1 MIVRRPRWHDDLFAV
16 LQIVRTFGPAR
27 PRSTRHLGVEIAPSR
42 VHTESMAEHKFKLG
56 ESVYLSPSP
65 YFRAA
70 PSGLYEVVRHLPEEA
85 GECWYRIKSAS
96 EGYERAVK
104 ESQLQKSA

>member
-1 MIVRRPRWHDDLFAV
+1 LTGFEYQDTALRRHV
-16 LQIVRTFGPAR
+16 
-27 PRSTRHLGVEIAPSR
+27 GVEIER
-42 VHTESMAEHKFKLG
+42 FQVHTAAMAEHKFKLG

-104 ESQLQKSA
+104 ESQLQKPA

>member
-1 MIVRRPRWHDDLFAV
+1 MKADLV
-16 LQIVRTFGPAR
+16 PNGVVGGLSDPYLDTCLGGPDQVE
-27 PRSTRHLGVEIAPSR
+27 VEIAAAR
-42 VHTESMAEHKFKLG
+42 VHTAAMAEHKFKLG

-65 YFRAA
+65 YFRGA
-70 PSGLYEVVRHLPEEA
+70 PTGIYEVVRHLPEEA

-104 ESQLQKSA
+104 ESQLQKSP

>member
-1 MIVRRPRWHDDLFAV
+1 MKADLAPNGV
-16 LQIVRTFGPAR
+16 IGGLSDPYWDTDLGGP
-27 PRSTRHLGVEIAPSR
+27 HQVEVEIAAAR
-42 VHTESMAEHKFKLG
+42 VHTAAMAEHKFKLG

-65 YFRAA
+65 YFRGA
-70 PSGLYEVVRHLPEEA
+70 PTGIYEVVRHLPEEA

-104 ESQLQKSA
+104 ESQLQKSP